1 MTIRAL
7 VHVLFLSNRDDH
19 LKAPVRDLPC
29 HRIVLPIRALPR
41 QDRDPMPTG
50 ESQVMYA
57 FPARSLRRTLSE

>member
-1 MTIRAL
+1 MTRCAL
-7 VHVLFLSNRDDH
+7 VHILFLSNHDDP
-19 LKAPVRDLPC
+19 LKAPARDLPY

-57 FPARSLRRTLSE
+57 FRARSLRRTLSE